1 MMCVICVLIRFN
13 SFYMRFDMLVY
24 VVDVFPCISYFC
36 EILTI
41 ANFANLVSIS
51 SSSKT
56 PRAAKHT
63 KGCPSG
69 WEYGLPKFQNKL

>member
-1 MMCVICVLIRFN
+1 MCFIFVLMRSDAFYIRFDV
-13 SFYMRFDMLVY
+13 FVC
-24 VVDVFPCISYFC
+24 VVDVFPCIPYFC

-63 KGCPSG
+63 KGCPSK
-69 WEYGLPKFQNKL
+69 WEYGLPKFQNQL